1 MVAKTCVTHHYG
13 GVLHGYDGWRNMDS
27 LISAMEGMVEDIYGH
42 VHRVSGVSISIGEIL
57 GLAPLDLDRLAT
69 VGVLHDVGKLHV
81 DTRLLSK
88 PAGLDAPETEHMQR
102 HTLFGFAMTADLF
115 EREISEAI
123 LFHHE
128 RFDGSGYPHG
138 RAGDEIPLL
147 ARIVAVADAYDAIT
161 SERAYQPALPSEYA
175 LQEIRTYS
183 GTQFDPV
190 IVEAFLDS
198 VSEQTFQ
205 HHRVVLDLAA
215 S

>member
-1 MVAKTCVTHHYG
+1 
-13 GVLHGYDGWRNMDS
+13 MDS
-27 LISAMEGMVEDIYGH
+27 LIAAMEGLVEDIYGH
-42 VHRVSGVSISIGEIL
+42 VHRVSGVAISIGEIL
-57 GLAPLDLDRLAT
+57 GLSPSDLDRLAT

-81 DTRLLSK
+81 DTKLLSK
-88 PAGLDAPETEHMQR
+88 PCELDAPETEHMRR

-115 EREISEAI
+115 EREVSEAI

-161 SERAYQPALPSEYA
+161 SERAYQPALPAAFA
-175 LQEIRTYS
+175 LDEIRAFS
-183 GTQFDPV
+183 GTQFDPL
-190 IVEAFLDS
+190 IVEAFMDS
-198 VSEQTFQ
+198 VSDGSFESTQ
-205 HHRVVLDLAA
+205 RLILDLAA

>member
-1 MVAKTCVTHHYG
+1 
-13 GVLHGYDGWRNMDS
+13 MDS

-42 VHRVSGVSISIGEIL
+42 VHRVSGVSISIGEII
-57 GLAPLDLDRLAT
+57 GLAPVDLDRLAT

-88 PAGLDAPETEHMQR
+88 PAGLDDPEVEHMQR

-115 EREISEAI
+115 EREVSEAI

-161 SERAYQPALPSEYA
+161 SERAYQPALPSDYA
-175 LQEIRTYS
+175 LEEIRTYS
-183 GTQFDPV
+183 GTQFDPT
-190 IVEAFLDS
+190 IVEAFLDA
-198 VSEQTFQ
+198 VSDGALLQQ
-205 HHRVVLDLAA
+205 RVILDLAA

>member
-1 MVAKTCVTHHYG
+1 
-13 GVLHGYDGWRNMDS
+13 MDS

-42 VHRVSGVSISIGEIL
+42 VHRVSGVSISIGEII
-57 GLAPLDLDRLAT
+57 GLAPVDLDRLAT

-88 PAGLDAPETEHMQR
+88 PAGLDDPEVEHMQR

-115 EREISEAI
+115 EREVSEAI

-138 RAGDEIPLL
+138 RAGEEIPLL

-161 SERAYQPALPSEYA
+161 SERAYQPALPSDYA
-175 LQEIRTYS
+175 LEEIRTYS
-183 GTQFDPV
+183 GTQFDPT
-190 IVEAFLDS
+190 IVEAFLDA
-198 VSEQTFQ
+198 VSDGALLQQ
-205 HHRVVLDLAA
+205 RVILDLAA

>member
-1 MVAKTCVTHHYG
+1 
-13 GVLHGYDGWRNMDS
+13 MDS

-57 GLAPLDLDRLAT
+57 GLPRVDLERLAT

-115 EREISEAI
+115 EREVSEAI

-128 RFDGSGYPHG
+128 RYDGSGYPHG
-138 RAGDEIPLL
+138 RARDEIPLL

-161 SERAYQPALPSEYA
+161 SDRAYQPALPSTYA

-183 GTQFDPV
+183 GIQFDPM

-198 VSEQTFQ
+198 VSDGAVQ
-205 HHRVVLDLAA
+205 HQRMVLDLAA

>member
-1 MVAKTCVTHHYG
+1 
-13 GVLHGYDGWRNMDS
+13 MDS
-27 LISAMEGMVEDIYGH
+27 LIAAMEGLVEDIYGH

-57 GLAPLDLDRLAT
+57 GLSPADLDRIAT

-88 PAGLDAPETEHMQR
+88 PASLDVPEVELMQR

-115 EREISEAI
+115 EREVSEAI

-128 RFDGSGYPHG
+128 RYDGSGYPHG

-161 SERAYQPALPSEYA
+161 SERAYQPALPADFAIE
-175 LQEIRTYS
+175 EIRNYS
-183 GTQFDPV
+183 GTQFDPM

-198 VSEQTFQ
+198 VSDGSFETTQ
-205 HHRVVLDLAA
+205 RLVLDLAA

>member
-1 MVAKTCVTHHYG
+1 
-13 GVLHGYDGWRNMDS
+13 MDS
-27 LISAMEGMVEDIYGH
+27 LIAAMEGLVEDIYGH

-57 GLAPLDLDRLAT
+57 GLSPVDLDRLAT

-88 PAGLDAPETEHMQR
+88 PASLDVPEVEHMQR

-115 EREISEAI
+115 EREVSEAI

-161 SERAYQPALPSEYA
+161 SERAYQPALPSAFA

-183 GTQFDPV
+183 GTQFDPM

-198 VSEQTFQ
+198 VSDGSFETTQ
-205 HHRVVLDLAA
+205 RLVLDLAA

>member
-1 MVAKTCVTHHYG
+1 
-13 GVLHGYDGWRNMDS
+13 MDS
-27 LISAMEGMVEDIYGH
+27 LIAAMEGLVEDIYGH
-42 VHRVSGVSISIGEIL
+42 VHRVSGVAISIGEIL
-57 GLAPLDLDRLAT
+57 GLSPSDLDRLAT

-88 PAGLDAPETEHMQR
+88 PCELDAPETEHMQR

-115 EREISEAI
+115 EREVSEAI

-138 RAGDEIPLL
+138 RAGEEIPLL

-161 SERAYQPALPSEYA
+161 SERAYQPALPAAFA
-175 LQEIRTYS
+175 LEEIRAFS

-190 IVEAFLDS
+190 IVEAFMDS
-198 VSEQTFQ
+198 VSDGTFESTQ
-205 HHRVVLDLAA
+205 RLILDLAA

>member
-1 MVAKTCVTHHYG
+1 
-13 GVLHGYDGWRNMDS
+13 MDS
-27 LISAMEGMVEDIYGH
+27 LIAAMEGLVEDIYGH

-57 GLAPLDLDRLAT
+57 GLSAADLDRLAT

-81 DTRLLSK
+81 DTKLLSK
-88 PAGLDAPETEHMQR
+88 PASLDGAETEHMQR
-102 HTLFGFAMTADLF
+102 HSLFGFAMTADLF

-138 RAGDEIPLL
+138 RARDEIPLL

-161 SERAYQPALPSEYA
+161 SERAYQPALPSEFA
-175 LQEIRTYS
+175 LQEIRSFS

-198 VSEQTFQ
+198 VSDGAFESTQ
-205 HHRVVLDLAA
+205 RLILDLAA